1 MIGGRGCVEVAKIPR
16 TPKWE
21 SQKYTNLSRM
31 NLATLWLRNS
41 SLKVLIK
48 NISTDKLS
56 PLKITFPN
64 TYCTIE
70 LEVF

>member
-1 MIGGRGCVEVAKIPR
+1 MEVAKIPR

-21 SQKYTNLSRM
+21 SQKSTNLS
-31 NLATLWLRNS
+31 NESYWPHNS

-48 NISTDKLS
+48 NISSDKLS
-56 PLKITFPN
+56 PFKRTFPN
-64 TYCTIE
+64 TYCTIK

>member
-1 MIGGRGCVEVAKIPR
+1 MIGGRGCMEVAKIPR

-21 SQKYTNLSRM
+21 PQQYTNLS
-31 NLATLWLRNS
+31 NESYLPHNS

-48 NISTDKLS
+48 NISSDKLS
-56 PLKITFPN
+56 PSKRTFPN
-64 TYCTIE
+64 TYCTIK

>member
-1 MIGGRGCVEVAKIPR
+1 MIGGSGCMEVGKFPR

-21 SQKYTNLSRM
+21 SQKYTNLSRL
-31 NLATLWLRNS
+31 NLATLWPHKS

-48 NISTDKLS
+48 NISSDNLS

-64 TYCTIE
+64 TYCTIK
-70 LEVF
+70 LETF